1 MSPRHAPEIPRD
13 RLSQRWPR
21 NVLEDM
27 ALAAEAK
34 DQTTTDWLIDAA
46 QEKMKRQNKEKK
58 S

>member
-1 MSPRHAPEIPRD
+1 
-13 RLSQRWPR
+13 
-21 NVLEDM
+21 M